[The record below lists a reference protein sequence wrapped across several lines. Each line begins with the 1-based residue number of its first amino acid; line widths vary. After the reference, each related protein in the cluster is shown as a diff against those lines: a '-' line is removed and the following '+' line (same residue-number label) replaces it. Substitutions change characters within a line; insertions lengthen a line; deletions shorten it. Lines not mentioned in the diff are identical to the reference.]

1 MPGLSRSLFAT
12 LLFPGLLALALS
24 GREPA
29 APAQEEKEAKGEKG
43 AVKLE
48 VKKYADI
55 GKAIRKLRG
64 KVVVADIWAFWC
76 VPCKKEFPHLVELHR
91 KYAPDGLACVSV
103 SLDDEDGHA
112 KALKFLQDRKATFLN
127 LRAEEDKEEIF
138 KKMDLKN
145 IPAVFV
151 FDRDGLRAGKFTMDD
166 PDNQFSYEK
175 DVEPLVRE
183 LLRGKK

>member
-1 MPGLSRSLFAT
+1 MPGLSRFRFAP
-12 LLFPGLLALALS
+12 LLVAGLLALVLS
-24 GREPA
+24 GGEPA
-29 APAQEEKEAKGEKG
+29 APAQSEKGAKGE
-43 AVKLE
+43 VKLE

-55 GKAIRKLRG
+55 GKEIRKLRG

-76 VPCKKEFPHLVELHR
+76 VPCKKEFPHLVELHH
-91 KYAPDGLACVSV
+91 KYGPDGLACVSV
-103 SLDDEDGHA
+103 SLDDEDGQA

-127 LRAEEDKEEIF
+127 LRAEEDKEEVF

-175 DVEPLVRE
+175 DVEPLVRK
-183 LLRGKK
+183 LLKAK